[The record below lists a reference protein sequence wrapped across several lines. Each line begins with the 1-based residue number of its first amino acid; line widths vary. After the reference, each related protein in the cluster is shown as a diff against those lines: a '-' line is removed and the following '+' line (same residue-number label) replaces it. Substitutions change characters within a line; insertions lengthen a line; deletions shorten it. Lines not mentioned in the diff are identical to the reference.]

1 MSGIWLP
8 GGAVIL
14 SIFLVVIFFV
24 KGSVKNKE
32 TKIYSTLI
40 ILNLLYSILGAGIY
54 IYAMSIGNLYITG
67 VIQSFYLVVM
77 DLMLYFM
84 LRYVIELNNF
94 SLKLKSLAKLVFSIF
109 TIITI
114 LFILA
119 LPMDTIIKGE
129 SVDLNGPAYYAAMVE
144 VVLYMILIILFCLSY
159 FIKQRK
165 GISKIV
171 PYISL
176 FIMFIFG
183 LLLRVY
189 YPEIITETFIFA
201 FYFLI
206 MYFTIE
212 NPDVKM
218 IRDLE
223 MAKDTAEKANRA
235 KSDFLSSMSHEIR
248 TPLNAIVGLS
258 EDITLYKDQ
267 VPKEVYEDSI
277 DIQNASHTLLE
288 IVGNILDIN
297 KIESDKMELIESKY
311 NFREEI
317 EGMVRVTITRIGEK
331 NINFHL
337 YIAPDIPYE
346 LIGDKGKVK
355 EIINNLLTNS
365 IKYTDE
371 GEISLKITCVNDLN
385 KNICNLII
393 SCQDTGKGIK
403 KENISRLFT
412 KFDRLDVERN
422 TTTEGTGLGLA
433 ITKGL
438 TDMMGGKINVQS
450 QYGKGSIFMVTIPQT
465 IAEVEMPLTNTQA
478 IDLRRINDALI
489 EKYKGMHI
497 LIVDDNKLNI
507 KVARKAIADFG
518 FIIDEA
524 LDGYECLEKIQ
535 NGEKYDLILMDIMMP
550 NMSGETCLKK
560 LKENPSFNTP
570 VIALT
575 ADAVAGAKERYL
587 SEGFKDY
594 LQKPFSREQ
603 MKEKL
608 NNIFRN

>member
-1 MSGIWLP
+1 MSGVWLP
-8 GGAVIL
+8 VGAIIISL
-14 SIFLVVIFFV
+14 FLVVIFFI
-24 KGSVKNKE
+24 KGSVENKE
-32 TKIYSTLI
+32 TKIYSVLAS
-40 ILNLLYSILGAGIY
+40 LNLVYSILGVAIY
-54 IYAMSIGNLYITG
+54 IYAMKVGNLYITG
-67 VIQSFYLVVM
+67 VIQSFYLVIM
-77 DLMLYFM
+77 DLMLYYM
-84 LRYVIELNNF
+84 LRYVIELNNL
-94 SLKLKSLAKLVFSIF
+94 SKKANKIIKTTLGIVTSI
-109 TIITI
+109 II
-114 LFILA
+114 LLILA
-119 LPMDTIIKGE
+119 LPMDTIISGE
-129 SVDLNGPAYYAAMVE
+129 TVDLNGPAYYVAMIE
-144 VVLYMILIILFCLSY
+144 VVSYMILTVIFCIR
-159 FIKQRK
+159 FFVKQRE
-165 GISKIV
+165 GIKKIV

-176 FIMFIFG
+176 LVMFLMGMI
-183 LLLRVY
+183 LRIY
-189 YPEIITETFIFA
+189 YPEVITETFIFS

-218 IRDLE
+218 IRELE
-223 MAKDTAEKANRA
+223 VAKDTAEKANRA

-258 EDITLYKDQ
+258 EDITMYKDE

-297 KIESDKMELIESKY
+297 KIESDKMEVIENKY

-337 YIAPDIPYE
+337 YIAEDIPYE

-371 GEISLKITCVNDLN
+371 GEINLKITCVNDLN
-385 KNICNLII
+385 KNKSNLII

-403 KENISRLFT
+403 AENINRLFT
-412 KFDRLDVERN
+412 KFDRLDVEKN

-438 TDMMGGKINVQS
+438 TEMMGGKINVQS
-450 QYGKGSIFMVTIPQT
+450 QYGKGSIFIVTIPQK
-465 IAEVEMPLTNTQA
+465 IAEVEMPLTNTQV
-478 IDLRRINDALI
+478 INIKKINEELV
-489 EKYKGMHI
+489 ESYKGKRV

-507 KVARKAIADFG
+507 KVAKKAIENFG

-524 LDGYECLEKIQ
+524 TDGVECLEKVK
-535 NGEKYDLILMDIMMP
+535 NNPRYDLILMDIMMP

-560 LKENPSFNTP
+560 LKEDETFDTP
-570 VIALT
+570 VVALT
-575 ADAVAGAKERYL
+575 ADAIAGSKEKYI

-594 LQKPFSREQ
+594 IQKPFSR
-603 MKEKL
+603 
-608 NNIFRN
+608 